1 MDQALDY
8 VISELSFNKG
18 KPAAE
23 PTRKDSAHSNDNSFE
38 DTSSYI
44 NSTILNDTFDTNHAN
59 LNLTVLEKAS
69 RLSHLSWQLPLFR
82 RLK

>member
-1 MDQALDY
+1 MDRALDY
-8 VISELSFNKG
+8 VISELSFNKV
-18 KPAAE
+18 KPAAAE
-23 PTRKDSAHSNDNSFE
+23 TTRKDSAHSNDNSFE

-69 RLSHLSWQLPLFR
+69 KLSHLSWQLPLFR
-82 RLK
+82 R

>member
-1 MDQALDY
+1 MDRALDY

-18 KPAAE
+18 KPTATE
-23 PTRKDSAHSNDNSFE
+23 TTRKDSAHSNDNSFE

-69 RLSHLSWQLPLFR
+69 KLSHLSWQLPLFR
-82 RLK
+82 R